1 MVTATLLAVAAACAC
16 SEAVLSRFSQGE
28 DSWEA
33 VIGTMAEAG
42 SPVGGSGV
50 ARESRRRRK
59 TVWQA
64 WQEQA
69 LLSTFKKKRYLSFKE
84 RKELAKRMGVSDCR
98 IRVWFQNRRNRSGE
112 EGHASK
118 RSIRGSRR
126 LASPQLQEELGS
138 RPQGRG
144 MRSSGRRPRTRLT
157 SLQLRI
163 LGQAF
168 ERNPRPGF
176 ATREELARDTGLPE
190 DTIHIWFQNRRARR
204 RHRRGRP
211 TAQDQD
217 LLASQGSDG
226 APAGPEGREREGAQ
240 ENLLPQEEAGSTGM
254 DTSSPSDLPSFCGES
269 QPFQV
274 AQPRGAGQQEAPT
287 RAGNAGSLEPLLD
300 QLLDEVQVE
309 EPAPAPLNL
318 DGDPG
323 GRVHEGSQES
333 FRPQEEAGST
343 GMDTSSPSDSNS
355 FCRESQPSQVAQP
368 CGAGQEDARTQAD
381 STGPL
386 ELLLLDQLLDEV
398 QKEEHVPA
406 PLDWGRNP
414 GSMEHEGS
422 QDSLLPLEEAANSG
436 RDTSIPSI
444 WPAFCRKSQPPQ
456 VAQPS
461 GPGQAQAPTQGGNTD
476 PLELFLYQLLDEV
489 QVEEHAPAP
498 LNWDVDPGGR
508 VHEGSWE
515 SFWPQEEAGSTGLDT
530 SSPSDSNSFCRESQP
545 SQVAQP
551 CGAGQEDARTQAD
564 STGPL
569 ELLLLD
575 QLLDEVQK
583 EEHVPAPLDWGRNPG
598 SMEHEGS
605 QDSLLPLEE
614 AANSGRDTSIPS
626 IWPAFCRKSQP
637 PQVAQPSGPG
647 QAQAP
652 IQGGNTDPLELFLD
666 QLLTE
671 VQLEEQG
678 PAPVNVEETWEQMD
692 TTPDLPL
699 TSEEYQTLLD
709 ML

>member
-254 DTSSPSDLPSFCGES
+254 DTSSPSD
-269 QPFQV
+269 
-274 AQPRGAGQQEAPT
+274 
-287 RAGNAGSLEPLLD
+287 
-300 QLLDEVQVE
+300 
-309 EPAPAPLNL
+309 
-318 DGDPG
+318 
-323 GRVHEGSQES
+323 
-333 FRPQEEAGST
+333 
-343 GMDTSSPSDSNS
+343 SNS

-398 QKEEHVPA
+398 QKEEHVPV

-414 GSMEHEGS
+414 GSREHEGS
-422 QDSLLPLEEAANSG
+422 QDSLLPLEEAVNSG
-436 RDTSIPSI
+436 MDTSIPSI
-444 WPAFCRKSQPPQ
+444 WPTFCRESQPPQ

-461 GPGQAQAPTQGGNTD
+461 GPGQAQAPT
-476 PLELFLYQLLDEV
+476 
-489 QVEEHAPAP
+489 
-498 LNWDVDPGGR
+498 
-508 VHEGSWE
+508 
-515 SFWPQEEAGSTGLDT
+515 
-530 SSPSDSNSFCRESQP
+530 
-545 SQVAQP
+545 
-551 CGAGQEDARTQAD
+551 
-564 STGPL
+564 
-569 ELLLLD
+569 
-575 QLLDEVQK
+575 
-583 EEHVPAPLDWGRNPG
+583 
-598 SMEHEGS
+598 
-605 QDSLLPLEE
+605 
-614 AANSGRDTSIPS
+614 
-626 IWPAFCRKSQP
+626 
-637 PQVAQPSGPG
+637 
-647 QAQAP
+647 
-652 IQGGNTDPLELFLD
+652 QGGNTDPLELFLD